1 MIAPNNPTEAA
12 PLLRREFTL
21 DAGHGPVERATLRT
35 SALGVVEA
43 WVNGIPSSDELL
55 APGWTSYEWRV
66 RLVEH
71 DVTVAVE
78 ENTVIALRLG
88 NGWYRGWLGFTG

>member
-1 MIAPNNPTEAA
+1 MTDAKMIAPDHPTEAA

-21 DAGHGPVERATLRT
+21 DAGHGAVEKATLRT

-66 RLVEH
+66 RLIVH
-71 DVTVAVE
+71 DVTAAVGDR
-78 ENTVIALRLG
+78 TVVALRLG
-88 NGWYRGWLGFTG
+88 NGW